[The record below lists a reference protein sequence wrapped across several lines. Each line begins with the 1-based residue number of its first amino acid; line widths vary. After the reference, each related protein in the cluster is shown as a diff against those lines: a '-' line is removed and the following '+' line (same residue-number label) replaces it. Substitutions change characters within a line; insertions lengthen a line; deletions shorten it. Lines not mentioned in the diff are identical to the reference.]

1 MNIPFYNDAQVAS
14 ALDFSTAQHALDA
27 AFADLA
33 DGRAQVLARKRV
45 DCGPVK
51 LSVMGGIWLA
61 RNLAGVKS
69 YPTVNGQ
76 FSFTVN
82 LYDLARNEPVAVL
95 AGCEL
100 TRLRT
105 AAMVALVASRAAHA
119 QSRKLAVV
127 GAGVQGR
134 SIAAALCALFRLEQ
148 VCVADPALRNG
159 ARVALPDVERSGAI
173 GMAATVCD
181 VQEAVREADIVVT
194 ATRSKA
200 PVFSGDWLK
209 PGAFVA
215 AIGTSLPNGRELDDL
230 TLAQAAQV
238 IVEWKEQSLL
248 EAGEI
253 VLGKQ
258 ACALADDRI
267 TDLGELYRGERPWR
281 NKASDVVVFK
291 SVGVGLADVA
301 AAGAALQKLS
311 CNAPAQP
318 VAA

>member
-14 ALDFSTAQHALDA
+14 ALDFATAQHALDA

-33 DGRAQVLARKRV
+33 RGHAQILGRKRA
-45 DCGPVK
+45 DCGPMK

-76 FSFTVN
+76 FSFTMN

-95 AGCEL
+95 AGGEL

-159 ARVALPDVERSGAI
+159 ARVALPGAI
-173 GMAATVCD
+173 GMAATVCG
-181 VQEAVREADIVVT
+181 VEEAVREADIVVT

-238 IVEWKEQSLL
+238 IVEWKEQSLV

-301 AAGAALQKLS
+301 AAGAVLQKLS
-311 CNAPAQP
+311 CHTPAQP

>member
-1 MNIPFYNDAQVAS
+1 MNIPFYSDRQVAS
-14 ALDFSTAQHALDA
+14 ALDFASTQQALDA

-33 DGRAQVLARKRV
+33 AGRAQILARKRV
-45 DCGPVK
+45 DCGDVK

-61 RNLAGVKS
+61 RNLAGVKA

-95 AGCEL
+95 AGGEL

-105 AAMVALVASRAAHA
+105 AAIVALVASRAAQA
-119 QSRKLAVV
+119 QSRKLALV

-134 SIAAALCALFRLEQ
+134 SIAAALCALFPLEQ
-148 VCVADPALRNG
+148 VCVADPALRRG
-159 ARVALPDVERSGAI
+159 ARVELPGAT
-173 GMAATVCD
+173 GMAATVCG
-181 VQEAVREADIVVT
+181 VEEAVREADIVVT
-194 ATRSKA
+194 ATRSKT

-238 IVEWKEQSLL
+238 IVEWKEQSLV

-258 ACALADDRI
+258 ACALVDERI

-301 AAGAALQKLS
+301 AAGAALHRLS
-311 CNAPAQP
+311 GHAVAQP